1 VRRPSGACKVVEE
14 EEEEEEDDDDDTS
27 DDRGSDLEVVVGPNE
42 VNEEGR
48 VPGQIRFISSSSA
61 NLSPDTSADPP
72 LPPYTPNRDVCA
84 GDEEYKGYEDDC
96 AGGGTGAEEGI

>member
-1 VRRPSGACKVVEE
+1 MRRPNGACKVVVEDEE
-14 EEEEEEDDDDDTS
+14 DDDDDDTS
-27 DDRGSDLEVVVGPNE
+27 DDCGSDLEVVVGPNE

-72 LPPYTPNRDVCA
+72 LPPYTPNRNVC
-84 GDEEYKGYEDDC
+84 GSKDKVRRVSKKRFR
-96 AGGGTGAEEGI
+96 

>member
-1 VRRPSGACKVVEE
+1 MRRPNGACKVVVVEDEE
-14 EEEEEEDDDDDTS
+14 DDDTS
-27 DDRGSDLEVVVGPNE
+27 DDCGSDLEVVVGPNE

-72 LPPYTPNRDVCA
+72 LPPYTPNRNVCA
-84 GDEEYKGYEDDC
+84 GDEEYKGYEDC